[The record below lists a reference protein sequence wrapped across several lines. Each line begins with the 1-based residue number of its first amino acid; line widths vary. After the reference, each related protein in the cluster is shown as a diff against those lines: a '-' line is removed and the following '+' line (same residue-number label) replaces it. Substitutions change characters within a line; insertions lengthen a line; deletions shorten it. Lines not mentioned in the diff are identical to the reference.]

1 MNVLPLRPHAALL
14 LEDETGKK
22 YVAVS
27 DLHIGLEAELSSKGI
42 TLRPNRVEEM
52 TNELVGLVDS
62 NEADCIVLL
71 GDVKHTIGNIG
82 RQEWDEIPAF
92 LSHLASRSEVY
103 LVPGNHDGNIGR
115 LIPQSVNVIGSRGMV
130 IDDTL
135 LVHGHSMPSGVRSH
149 VSRIV
154 MGHLHPVF
162 LKQGSVLNGE
172 RVWIYV
178 QARKQSLFPEHGS
191 IDVVVMPS
199 FNQYLY
205 ATGPKPFRKSIS
217 PIINR
222 IMEHKGGVEKCVIAT
237 LDGSV
242 IGDEEIL
249 RHMI

>member
-1 MNVLPLRPHAALL
+1 MNVRPLRPHAALL
-14 LEDETGKK
+14 LESKEGKR

-27 DLHIGLEAELSSKGI
+27 DLHIGLEAELASKGI
-42 TLRPNRVEEM
+42 TFKPNLVEEM
-52 TNELVGLVDS
+52 TAELSGLIDS
-62 NEADCIVLL
+62 NKADCVVLL
-71 GDVKHTIGNIG
+71 GDVKHAVGTIG

-92 LSHLASRSEVY
+92 LNHLASRSEVY

-115 LIPQSVNVIGSRGMV
+115 LIPPSVNVIGSKGMV

-135 LVHGHSMPSGVRSH
+135 LVHGHSMPSDVRSH
-149 VSRIV
+149 ISRIV

-162 LKQGSVLNGE
+162 LKRGSLLNGE

-178 QARKQSLFPEHGS
+178 QAKKQSLFSENGS
-191 IDVVVMPS
+191 IDIVVVPS
-199 FNQYLY
+199 FNQYLS
-205 ATGPKPFRKSIS
+205 TNGPKSSRKSIS

-249 RHMI
+249 RHII

>member
-1 MNVLPLRPHAALL
+1 MNVRPLRPHAALL
-14 LEDETGKK
+14 LESKEGKR

-27 DLHIGLEAELSSKGI
+27 DLHIGLEAELASKGI
-42 TLRPNRVEEM
+42 TFKPNLVEEM
-52 TNELVGLVDS
+52 TAELSGLIDS
-62 NEADCIVLL
+62 NKADCVVLL
-71 GDVKHTIGNIG
+71 GDVKHAVGTIG

-92 LSHLASRSEVY
+92 LNHLASRSEVY

-115 LIPQSVNVIGSRGMV
+115 LIPPSVNVIGSKGMV

-135 LVHGHSMPSGVRSH
+135 LVHGHSMPSDVRSH
-149 VSRIV
+149 ISRIV

-162 LKQGSVLNGE
+162 LKRGSLLNGE

-178 QARKQSLFPEHGS
+178 QAKKQSLFSEHGS
-191 IDVVVMPS
+191 IDVVVVPS
-199 FNQYLY
+199 FNQYLS
-205 ATGPKPFRKSIS
+205 TSGPKSHRKSIS

-249 RHMI
+249 RHII